1 MKTTRAKFIPVSL
14 LLLTIALSPTLTGC
28 SWAKGP
34 GQDEMIRILARRI
47 AFHGVKKWPDHFAT
61 LGRICQSACEISQDR
76 EKAIQGA
83 FENITRVIL
92 KDVND
97 PLLRADM
104 DSLIQLT
111 GIKQDLHFKVLDIT
125 PDQGRVLEVIVC
137 SFAEGTRLKSK

>member
-1 MKTTRAKFIPVSL
+1 MKTTRAKFRTVSL
-14 LLLTIALSPTLTGC
+14 SFLVALAPFLTDSCTWATG
-28 SWAKGP
+28 SE
-34 GQDEMIRILARRI
+34 QDTTIRILTRRI
-47 AFHGVKKWPDHFAT
+47 AYHGVKKWPSEFAT

-97 PLLRADM
+97 PLLRADL

-125 PDQGRVLEVIVC
+125 PDQGRILEVIVC
-137 SFAEGTRLKSK
+137 AFAEGTRIKSK